1 VTSKNPAS
9 ISRIEK
15 VRLGLLHDLVTGQ
28 LPVGTKL
35 VNEQGLATRF
45 DVSRS
50 SIREAVSA
58 LVTAGYLER
67 HHGSGTYVVGVPGP
81 RHALDATLS
90 YTHMIAEAGMTP
102 GLRVLSVETRRAT
115 AEEATA
121 LNLTREEPVRCL
133 ERLRTADGRP
143 VIYSMDIIP
152 ERYVSTV
159 TNRTFNRSLY
169 DVLTS
174 IGEPVVSANAVLT
187 PITAGRSLSRLLEV
201 KAGSALQQI
210 IEVDYTKSGQPIVF
224 SSEWHVP
231 GVFELRVHRRA

>member
-1 VTSKNPAS
+1 MTPTATAKV
-9 ISRIEK
+9 SRVEE
-15 VRLGLLHDLVTGQ
+15 VRQGLLHDLFAGD
-28 LPVGTKL
+28 LRVGTKL

-50 SIREAVSA
+50 TVREAVSA

-67 HHGSGTYVVGVPGP
+67 RHGSGTYVVGLPGP

-90 YTHMIAEAGMTP
+90 YTHMIADAGMTP
-102 GLRVLSVETRRAT
+102 GLRILSVETRPAST
-115 AEEATA
+115 DECTA
-121 LNLTREEPVRCL
+121 LDLVSEEPIRRL

-143 VIYSMDIIP
+143 VIYSVDIVP
-152 ERYVSTV
+152 ERYVAAV
-159 TNRTFNRSLY
+159 TNGAFHRSLY

-174 IGEPVVSANAVLT
+174 IGEPVVSANAVLV
-187 PITAGRSLSRLLEV
+187 PVTADRRLSRLLEV

-210 IEVDYTKSGQPIVF
+210 IEVDYTKSGRPIVF

>member
-1 VTSKNPAS
+1 MTPATTKR

-15 VRLGLLHDLVTGQ
+15 VRQGLLRDLVTGK
-28 LPVGTKL
+28 LRVGTKL

-50 SIREAVSA
+50 SVREAVSA

-67 HHGSGTYVVGVPGP
+67 HHGSGTFVVSLPGP

-102 GLRVLSVETRRAT
+102 GMRVLSVETRKACADE
-115 AEEATA
+115 AEA
-121 LNLTREEPVRCL
+121 LALDDDELIRRL
-133 ERLRTADGRP
+133 ERLRTANGRP
-143 VIYSMDIIP
+143 VIYSVDIIP
-152 ERYVSTV
+152 ERFISDVSD
-159 TNRTFNRSLY
+159 RAFDRSLY
-169 DVLTS
+169 DVLSS
-174 IGEPVVSANAVLT
+174 IDEPVISANAVLS
-187 PITAGRSLSRLLEV
+187 PVIADERLVKLLKV

-210 IEVDYTKSGQPIVF
+210 IEVDYNKSGQPIVF

-231 GVFELRVHRRA
+231 GIFELRVHRRA

>member
-1 VTSKNPAS
+1 MTPVATSR

-15 VRLGLLHDLVTGQ
+15 VRQGLLHDLATGQ
-28 LPVGTKL
+28 LGVGTKL
-35 VNEQGLATRF
+35 INEQGLASRF

-50 SIREAVSA
+50 SVREAVSA

-67 HHGSGTYVVGVPGP
+67 HHGSGTYVVGLPGP

-102 GLRVLSVETRRAT
+102 GLRVLSVETRSAT
-115 AEEATA
+115 GDESDA
-121 LNLTREEPVRCL
+121 LKLRPGEPVRRL

-143 VIYSMDIIP
+143 VIYSVDIVP
-152 ERYVSTV
+152 ERFVSSV
-159 TNRTFNRSLY
+159 TNATFNSSLY
-169 DVLTS
+169 DLLSS
-174 IGEPVVSANAVLT
+174 IGEPVVSADAVLT
-187 PITAGRSLSRLLEV
+187 PITAGRELSRQLKV
-201 KAGSALQQI
+201 KVGSALQQI
-210 IEVDYTKSGQPIVF
+210 IEVDFTRSGQPIVF

>member
-1 VTSKNPAS
+1 MTPVATSR

-15 VRLGLLHDLVTGQ
+15 VRQGLLHDLITGQ
-28 LPVGTKL
+28 LRVGTKL
-35 VNEQGLATRF
+35 VNEQGLASRF

-50 SIREAVSA
+50 SVREAVSA

-67 HHGSGTYVVGVPGP
+67 HHGSGTYVVGLPGP

-115 AEEATA
+115 SDEGEV
-121 LNLTREEPVRCL
+121 LNLGRDEPVRRL

-143 VIYSMDIIP
+143 VIYSVDIVP
-152 ERYVSTV
+152 ERFVSSV
-159 TNRTFNRSLY
+159 TNSTFNSSLY
-169 DVLTS
+169 DVLAS
-174 IGEPVVSANAVLT
+174 IGEPVVSADAVLT
-187 PITAGRSLSRLLEV
+187 PITAGRELSRQLKV
-201 KAGSALQQI
+201 KVGSALQQI

>member
-1 VTSKNPAS
+1 MTPATTKG

-15 VRLGLLHDLVTGQ
+15 VRQGLLRDLVAGK
-28 LPVGTKL
+28 LRVGTKL

-50 SIREAVSA
+50 SVREAVSA

-67 HHGSGTYVVGVPGP
+67 HHGSGTFVVSLPGP

-102 GLRVLSVETRRAT
+102 GMRVLSIESRAASDDEVE
-115 AEEATA
+115 A
-121 LNLTREEPVRCL
+121 LNLNEDERIRRL

-143 VIYSMDIIP
+143 VIYSVDIIP
-152 ERYVSTV
+152 ERFISDVADRAFT
-159 TNRTFNRSLY
+159 RSLY
-169 DVLTS
+169 DVLSS
-174 IGEPVVSANAVLT
+174 IDEPVISANAVLS
-187 PITAGRSLSRLLEV
+187 PIIADQRLSKLLRV
-201 KAGSALQQI
+201 KTGSALQQI
-210 IEVDYTKSGQPIVF
+210 IEVDYNKSGQPIVF

-231 GVFELRVHRRA
+231 GIFELRVHRRA

>member
-1 VTSKNPAS
+1 VTPAATKK

-15 VRLGLLHDLVTGQ
+15 VHQGLLRDLATGK
-28 LPVGTKL
+28 LRVGTKL

-50 SIREAVSA
+50 SVREAVSA

-67 HHGSGTYVVGVPGP
+67 HHGSGTFVVSLPGP

-90 YTHMIAEAGMTP
+90 YTHMIADAGMTP
-102 GLRVLSVETRRAT
+102 GMRVLSIGTRPASSD
-115 AEEATA
+115 EAAA
-121 LNLTREEPVRCL
+121 LKLDRDESIRRL

-143 VIYSMDIIP
+143 VIYSVDVVP
-152 ERYVSTV
+152 ERFVSNV
-159 TNRTFNRSLY
+159 ADRAFNRSLY
-169 DVLTS
+169 DVLSS
-174 IGEPVVSANAVLT
+174 IDEPVISANAVLS
-187 PITAGRSLSRLLEV
+187 PIIADERLSKLLKV
-201 KAGSALQQI
+201 RTGSALQQI
-210 IEVDYTKSGQPIVF
+210 TEVDYNKSGQPIVF